1 MSKKLTKQE
10 RVDKEYQDLQKYN
23 NDDLIRYEKLIGF
36 IDRYIINEK
45 LWWVLSWLPFML
57 IWGLCVKF
65 ELFRFDLSTLLT
77 LVISHSIYWFFAGKK
92 STQELVNQIQEEN
105 DISLDV
111 LLKIK
116 EERSMK

>member
-10 RVDKEYQDLQKYN
+10 RIDKEYQGLQKYN

-45 LWWVLSWLPFML
+45 LWWVLSWLPYML
-57 IWGLCVKF
+57 IWGLFIYFGLFKF
-65 ELFRFDLSTLLT
+65 ELTTLLG

-92 STQELVNQIQEEN
+92 STQELANQLQEDN
-105 DISLDV
+105 NISLDV
-111 LLKIK
+111 ILQIK